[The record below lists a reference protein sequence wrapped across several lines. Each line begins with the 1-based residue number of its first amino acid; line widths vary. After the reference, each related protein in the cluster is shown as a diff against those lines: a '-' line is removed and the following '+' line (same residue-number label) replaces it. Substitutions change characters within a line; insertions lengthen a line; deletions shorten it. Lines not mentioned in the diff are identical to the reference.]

1 MRIITIKLN
10 NIGPYKGVN
19 TFALDSTNTTNSNVI
34 LIGGK
39 NGSGKTTLLKSI
51 KIGLFGC
58 FSYGFRTVNSTY
70 LKEIENMLNNQC
82 GENSTHFI
90 EIAILIQENYQAH
103 QYTIRRE
110 WRVNEEKISESLTV
124 MHGDNV
130 LNQYDAL
137 EFENKIKSLTSP
149 ALINSFIYDG
159 EKISAI
165 IERGELETY
174 IKDTFCS
181 VFNIGLLEQLSQDL
195 TSYMMKADKVN
206 NNSAEHVA
214 IQLLNILTYVKSD
227 IKANEEYAA
236 QIIKDIN
243 NIDTEIS
250 SREKEFATLGGMSKE
265 EAEKFASQ
273 VLTYEKQK
281 EENSAFIRNVCED
294 ALHLLILLD
303 ELRQIAKKAKAEL
316 PLQYATQL
324 EEIQV
329 YLKEDFSQWIN
340 LLRRKSK
347 KTIFN
352 LNSDEIQ
359 ELNETI
365 KELENIRIRVVNIL
379 TDKTT
384 LANDILEIKSRL
396 TKNAETVKLDEL
408 LQEIES
414 LKETLTSKTEEL
426 VQIKSKIYDKN
437 KEKDE
442 LIKKYAAISELIKKD
457 RQSNSSNTQ
466 CLNSIQLCE
475 IFKEKLIEKK
485 LNQVAE
491 TACEIF
497 NKTIRKNNYISKM
510 QFDADFSFKLFDGR
524 GAQMPPQ
531 LLSAGEMQILVS
543 SLIWAMFKVSGRKEM
558 FIFDTPLARLDVDNR
573 IQFIKNIILTIS
585 EQVVILSTDSEFVGD
600 NLAAIKENLAGKYLL
615 VYDDNSRSTKITSEY
630 FGE

>member
-1 MRIITIKLN
+1 M
-10 NIGPYKGVN
+10 
-19 TFALDSTNTTNSNVI
+19 
-34 LIGGK
+34 
-39 NGSGKTTLLKSI
+39 
-51 KIGLFGC
+51 
-58 FSYGFRTVNSTY
+58 
-70 LKEIENMLNNQC
+70 
-82 GENSTHFI
+82 
-90 EIAILIQENYQAH
+90 
-103 QYTIRRE
+103 
-110 WRVNEEKISESLTV
+110 
-124 MHGDNV
+124 
-130 LNQYDAL
+130 
-137 EFENKIKSLTSP
+137 
-149 ALINSFIYDG
+149 
-159 EKISAI
+159 
-165 IERGELETY
+165 
-174 IKDTFCS
+174 
-181 VFNIGLLEQLSQDL
+181 
-195 TSYMMKADKVN
+195 
-206 NNSAEHVA
+206 
-214 IQLLNILTYVKSD
+214 
-227 IKANEEYAA
+227 
-236 QIIKDIN
+236 
-243 NIDTEIS
+243 
-250 SREKEFATLGGMSKE
+250 
-265 EAEKFASQ
+265 
-273 VLTYEKQK
+273 
-281 EENSAFIRNVCED
+281 
-294 ALHLLILLD
+294 
-303 ELRQIAKKAKAEL
+303 
-316 PLQYATQL
+316 
-324 EEIQV
+324 
-329 YLKEDFSQWIN
+329 
-340 LLRRKSK
+340 
-347 KTIFN
+347 
-352 LNSDEIQ
+352 
-359 ELNETI
+359 
-365 KELENIRIRVVNIL
+365 VNIL

-384 LANDILEIKSRL
+384 LANDIIEIKGRL

-510 QFDADFSFKLFDGR
+510 QFDTDFSFKLFDGR